1 MSLSGKTSL
10 IAAGTKNL
18 GGESAKELA
27 KAGSN
32 LFLQYRSNPE
42 EAEKFKQEL
51 LKEFPNIKVEIYQ
64 SKLDKAQDLTNLFAA
79 AKKAFPNGID
89 IAANFV
95 GKVVKG
101 PIAEVTE
108 EQFDEMDLAN
118 NKIAFFFIKEA
129 AINVNDNGRIINIV
143 TSLLP
148 AYTGLYGL
156 YGGTKQ
162 AVTYYAKAALKELIP
177 RGITVNNVGPGPAA
191 TSFLFDS
198 ETKESIDHMSSVAIG
213 GRLTQ
218 TTDIAP
224 IVKFLATEGGWMTGQ
239 TLYASGGFTA
249 P

>member
-32 LFLQYRSNPE
+32 LFLQYRSNSE
-42 EAEKFKQEL
+42 EAEKFKEEL
-51 LKEFPNIKVEIYQ
+51 TKEFPNIKVEIYQ
-64 SKLDKAQDLTNLFAA
+64 SKLDRAEDLTNLFAA
-79 AKKAFPNGID
+79 AKKAFPNGVD
-89 IAANFV
+89 VAANFV

-108 EQFDEMDLAN
+108 KQFDELDTAN

-143 TSLLP
+143 TSLIP

-162 AVTYYAKAALKELIP
+162 AVNYYTKAALKELIP
-177 RGITVNNVGPGPAA
+177 RGITVNSVGPGPAA

-198 ETKESIDHMSSVAIG
+198 ETKESVDYFKTVAIS

-218 TTDIAP
+218 SSDIAP
-224 IVKFLATEGGWMTGQ
+224 IVKFLATEGGWITGQ
-239 TLYASGGFTA
+239 TIYASGGFTA